1 MHKLQ
6 RGNAPTCL
14 GNYRH
19 GTNNWSEVTPAE
31 KASIWTELEA
41 MQGPLCGYC
50 EADISNG
57 QKHIEHF
64 RQKGRDP
71 TVTFLW
77 ANLFGSCNRDDSCGK
92 HKDRCGDYN
101 PADLIKPDVDDPES
115 FFVFVSDGTIA
126 VRKGLSQQDTRRAN
140 ETLRIFNL
148 DAQHG
153 PLRRMRQQA
162 AAGYLQ
168 TGEELFSLA
177 SEYPPEEWQPLLDEE
192 LAATAH
198 LPFATAIK
206 HALTR
211 QN

>member
-6 RGNAPTCL
+6 RGNAPVCL
-14 GNYRH
+14 GKYQH
-19 GTNNWSEVTPAE
+19 GRDNWSAVTPDE
-31 KASIWTELEA
+31 KASMWTALEA
-41 MQGPLCGYC
+41 MQGQRCGYC
-50 EADISNG
+50 EADISHS

-77 ANLFGSCNRDDSCGK
+77 SNLFGSCNREDSCGR
-92 HKDRCGDYN
+92 HKDQCGTYN
-101 PADLIKPDVDDPES
+101 PADLIKPDADHPEN

-126 VRKGLSQQDTRRAN
+126 VRQDLSLQDQHRAT

-148 DAQHG
+148 NAKHG

-162 AAGYLQ
+162 VAGYIQ
-168 TGEELFSLA
+168 TGEELCALA
-177 SEYPPEEWQPLLDEE
+177 AEYPPEDWQSLLDSE
-192 LAATAH
+192 LNATAH

-206 HALTR
+206 HVLTR